1 MKENILD
8 VLMYLFENYMIEDT
22 ELQPVRADLEYE
34 LSSMGFTNGEIG
46 KAFVWLEGL
55 SDLCNAQADEL
66 IRPLNSIRHY
76 TAYETQKINVEIQ
89 GILLSLEE
97 SGMIN
102 SNTREII
109 IDRIMALDIEDS
121 HIDDNQTEN
130 AKWVIMMVLCNIDTN
145 DNALE
150 LAEELV
156 FDGIS
161 AERH

>member
-22 ELQPVRADLEYE
+22 ELQPVRADLEHE
-34 LSSMGFTNGEIG
+34 LSNMGFTNGEIG

-55 SDLCNAQADEL
+55 SDLCSAEL
-66 IRPLNSIRHY
+66 DDSNRPLNSIRHY
-76 TAYETQKINVEIQ
+76 TAYEAQKINVEIQ

-109 IDRIMALDIEDS
+109 IDRIMALDIEEN

-145 DNALE
+145 DSALE